1 MQRRPRVP
9 VLLVTALAAAAVAVR
24 RRPVR
29 GAAPREGTGLHRG
42 PVADRPVVTGPVQ
55 GRPRFVLPSGSPQGT
70 VPHGSPAARGIEQE
84 VELPVGRT
92 VVGRGVEADLRL
104 TDPTVSP
111 VHVEVLVQPDGQV
124 LMRDLE
130 TENGIRVDGWPVL
143 ESPLVDSNRVQL
155 GDAVLLFQQD
165 LPRAE
170 GREGGEFG

>member
-1 MQRRPRVP
+1 M
-9 VLLVTALAAAAVAVR
+9 
-24 RRPVR
+24 
-29 GAAPREGTGLHRG
+29 
-42 PVADRPVVTGPVQ
+42 
-55 GRPRFVLPSGSPQGT
+55 
-70 VPHGSPAARGIEQE
+70 PHGSPAARGIEQE

-130 TENGIRVDGWPVL
+130 TENGIRVDGWTVL

>member
-1 MQRRPRVP
+1 MSRRPWVP
-9 VLLVTALAAAAVAVR
+9 VLLAAALAAAAVAVR
-24 RRPVR
+24 RRTVP
-29 GAAPREGTGLHRG
+29 APGEGTGFHRG
-42 PVADRPVVTGPVQ
+42 PVADRPVMTGPVQ
-55 GRPRFVLPSGSPQGT
+55 GRPRLVLPSGSPQGT

-111 VHVEVLVQPDGQV
+111 VHVDVLVQPDGRV

-130 TENGIRVDGWPVL
+130 TENGMRVDGWPVL
-143 ESPLVDSNRVQL
+143 ESPLVDGNRVQL

-165 LPRAE
+165 LPRDE